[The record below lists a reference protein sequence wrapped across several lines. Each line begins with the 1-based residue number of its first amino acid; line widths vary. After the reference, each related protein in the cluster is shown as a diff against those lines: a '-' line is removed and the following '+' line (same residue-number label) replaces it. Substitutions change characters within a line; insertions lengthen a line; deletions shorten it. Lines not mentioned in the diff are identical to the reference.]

1 MKLLV
6 LLGVAAVGVIG
17 IIWWNGSNTNPM
29 GNTQPAVPTQETQPP
44 KVTEGEGQAK
54 TMNKY
59 TAADVAKHLDRSS
72 CWTIVRGQVFD
83 VTAAIDKHPGGAD
96 KILSMCGKDA
106 TAQFVGKH
114 GGMEKQEA
122 MLASLVIGTL
132 SENK

>member
-1 MKLLV
+1 MKFVALFV
-6 LLGVAAVGVIG
+6 IAAVAVIG
-17 IIWWNGSNTNPM
+17 FIWWNGNTAKPSVSVESSQQTPAAHPQEQTKAM
-29 GNTQPAVPTQETQPP
+29 G
-44 KVTEGEGQAK
+44 
-54 TMNKY
+54 KY
-59 TAADVAKHLDRSS
+59 MAADVAKHADRSS